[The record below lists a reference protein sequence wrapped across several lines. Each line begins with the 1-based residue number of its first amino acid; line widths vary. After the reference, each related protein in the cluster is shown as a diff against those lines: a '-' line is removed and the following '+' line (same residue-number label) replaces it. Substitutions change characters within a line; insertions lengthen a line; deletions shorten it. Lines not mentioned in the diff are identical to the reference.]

1 MHMTE
6 ANQVVED
13 EQPLVDLEL
22 LAHFEAQAEERI
34 EREQDLDDDHEERA
48 AMVCSYDEVPCDE
61 DRDFVLL
68 GRLFG
73 YSEVA

>member
-22 LAHFEAQAEERI
+22 LAHFEAQADERI

-48 AMVCSYDEVPCDE
+48 ALVCE
-61 DRDFVLL
+61 DDAELDAAL
-68 GRLFG
+68 IERLFG
-73 YSEVA
+73 ARRAS